1 MENSTYQF
9 KSLQVSQGVPMKTVS
24 RPRFLVIYSGVLTV
38 VFALTVLCGFAM
50 MRNPQFGIITVRR
63 INIVE
68 PDGTVRLTI
77 SNRADFPGGWIR
89 KKESPRPDRR
99 EAAGMLFMNEE
110 GTEQGGLI
118 WGASQLPDGTIE
130 NHGHLS
136 LDQYEENQIFALDA
150 GQEGK
155 DKFSRITIADQG
167 DYPVEEKRKAE
178 ERIGKLPEDKQD
190 DAWKEFFATHRHD
203 VKRLVVGRAPDGS
216 VGLSLRDGSG
226 NVRVLLEVQS
236 DGKSVLQFL
245 DDRGKVVS
253 ELRGQKK

>member
-1 MENSTYQF
+1 MNALPGS
-9 KSLQVSQGVPMKTVS
+9 
-24 RPRFLVIYSGVLTV
+24 RFLAIYSGVLTL
-38 VFALTVLCGFAM
+38 VFVATVAGGVLM
-50 MRNPQFGIITVRR
+50 MRHPQFGIVTARR
-63 INIVE
+63 INLVE

-77 SNRADFPGGWIR
+77 SNRADFPGGWIH

-178 ERIGKLPEDKQD
+178 DRIGKLPPEKQD
-190 DAWKEFFATHRHD
+190 DAWGEFFATHKHD
-203 VKRLVVGRAPDGS
+203 VRRLVLGRAPDGS
-216 VGLSLRDGSG
+216 VGLSLRDGNG
-226 NVRVLLEVQS
+226 KVRILLNVQS

-245 DDRGKVVS
+245 DQSGKVLS
-253 ELRGQKK
+253 EFSGQKK

>member
-1 MENSTYQF
+1 MNPLS
-9 KSLQVSQGVPMKTVS
+9 S
-24 RPRFLVIYSGVLTV
+24 PRFLAIYSGVLTL
-38 VFALTVLCGFAM
+38 VFAATVVGGFVM
-50 MRNPQFGIITVRR
+50 MRNPQLGIITARR

-77 SNRADFPGGWIR
+77 SNRADFPGGWIH

-118 WGASQLPDGTIE
+118 WGAGQLPDGTIE

-167 DYPVEEKRKAE
+167 DYPVEEKRNAE
-178 ERIGKLPEDKQD
+178 DRIGKLPEDKQD
-190 DAWKEFFATHRHD
+190 DAWTEFFATHRHD
-203 VKRLVVGRAPDGS
+203 VRRLVLGRAPDGS

-226 NVRVLLEVQS
+226 KVRISLNVQS

-245 DDRGKVVS
+245 DDSGKVLS
-253 ELRGQKK
+253 EFSGQKK

>member
-1 MENSTYQF
+1 
-9 KSLQVSQGVPMKTVS
+9 MKALS
-24 RPRFLVIYSGVLTV
+24 NPRFLAIYSGVLTL
-38 VFALTVLCGFAM
+38 VFAVTVLCGFAA
-50 MRNPQFGIITVRR
+50 MRDPKFGIITARR

-77 SNRADFPGGWIR
+77 SNRADFPGGWIH

-99 EAAGMLFMNEE
+99 DAAGMLFMSEE

-118 WGASQLPDGTIE
+118 WGASQFPDGTIE

-150 GQEGK
+150 GQEGR

-178 ERIGKLPEDKQD
+178 DQIGRLSADKQD
-190 DAWKEFFATHRHD
+190 AAWEAFFATHRHD
-203 VKRLVVGRAPDGS
+203 VKRLVLGRAPDGS
-216 VGLSLRDGSG
+216 VGLNLRDGNG
-226 NVRVLLEVQS
+226 QARIVLEVQS
-236 DGKSVLQFL
+236 DGKGVLQFF
-245 DDRGKVVS
+245 DESGKVVS
-253 ELRGQKK
+253 EFTGQKK

>member
-1 MENSTYQF
+1 
-9 KSLQVSQGVPMKTVS
+9 MKIMS
-24 RPRFLVIYSGVLTV
+24 SPRFLTIYSGVLTV
-38 VFALTVLCGFAM
+38 VFAVTVLCGFAM
-50 MRNPQFGIITVRR
+50 MRNPRFGIITARR

-77 SNRADFPGGWIR
+77 SNRADFPGGWIH

-99 EAAGMLFMNEE
+99 DAAGMLFMSEE

-178 ERIGKLPEDKQD
+178 ERIGKLPEAKQD
-190 DAWKEFFATHRHD
+190 DAWAEFFANHRHD
-203 VKRLVVGRAPDGS
+203 VKRMVVGRAPDGS
-216 VGLSLRDGSG
+216 VGLSLRDGNG
-226 NVRVLLEVQS
+226 NVRVRLEVQS

-245 DDRGKVVS
+245 DESGKVVS
-253 ELRGQKK
+253 ELTGQKK

>member
-1 MENSTYQF
+1 
-9 KSLQVSQGVPMKTVS
+9 MKALS
-24 RPRFLVIYSGVLTV
+24 SPRFLAIYSGVVTL
-38 VFALTVLCGFAM
+38 VFAVTVLGGFAA
-50 MRNPQFGIITVRR
+50 MRDPKFGTITARR

-77 SNRADFPGGWIR
+77 SNRADFPGGWIH

-99 EAAGMLFMNEE
+99 DAAGMLFMSEE

-178 ERIGKLPEDKQD
+178 DQIGRLPADKQD
-190 DAWKEFFATHRHD
+190 AAWEAFFAAHRHD
-203 VKRLVVGRAPDGS
+203 VKRLVLGRAPDGS
-216 VGLSLRDGSG
+216 VGLNLRDGNG
-226 NVRVLLEVQS
+226 QVRIVLEVQS
-236 DGKSVLQFL
+236 GGKGVLQFL
-245 DDRGKVVS
+245 DESGKVMS
-253 ELRGQKK
+253 EFTGQKK

>member
-1 MENSTYQF
+1 MKLLSNSH
-9 KSLQVSQGVPMKTVS
+9 
-24 RPRFLVIYSGVLTV
+24 FLAIYSGVLTL
-38 VFALTVLCGFAM
+38 VFGVTVLCGFAM
-50 MRNPQFGIITVRR
+50 MRNPNLGIITARR

-77 SNRADFPGGWIR
+77 SNRADFPGGWIH
-89 KKESPRPDRR
+89 KKESPRPDRQD
-99 EAAGMLFMNEE
+99 AAGMLFMSEE

-178 ERIGKLPEDKQD
+178 DRIGKLPRDKQD
-190 DAWKEFFATHRHD
+190 YAWGEFFATHRHD
-203 VKRLVVGRAPDGS
+203 VKRLVLGRAPNGS
-216 VGLSLRDGSG
+216 VGLSLLDGSG
-226 NVRVLLEVQS
+226 NVRMRVEVQS
-236 DGKSVLQFL
+236 DGKAALEFL
-245 DDRGKVVS
+245 DENGKVVN
-253 ELRGQKK
+253 ELTAAKNR

>member
-1 MENSTYQF
+1 MQAMAS
-9 KSLQVSQGVPMKTVS
+9 
-24 RPRFLVIYSGVLTV
+24 PRFFAIYSGVLTLM
-38 VFALTVLCGFAM
+38 FAVTVLCGFAM
-50 MRNPQFGIITVRR
+50 MRNPNLGIITARR

-77 SNRADFPGGWIR
+77 SNRADFPGGWIHR
-89 KKESPRPDRR
+89 KESPRPDRR
-99 EAAGMLFMNEE
+99 EAAGMLFMSEE
-110 GTEQGGLI
+110 GSEQGGLI

-167 DYPVEEKRKAE
+167 DYPIEEKRSAA
-178 ERIGKLPEDKQD
+178 ERIGKLPADKQD

-203 VKRLVVGRAPDGS
+203 VKRLVLGRAPDGS
-216 VGLSLRDGSG
+216 VGLSLRDGNG
-226 NVRVLLEVQS
+226 RIRILLDVQS
-236 DGKSVLQFL
+236 DGKSMLQFL
-245 DDRGKVVS
+245 DESGKVVS
-253 ELRGQKK
+253 EFTGQKK

>member
-1 MENSTYQF
+1 
-9 KSLQVSQGVPMKTVS
+9 MKLLS
-24 RPRFLVIYSGVLTV
+24 SPRFLSIYSGVLTL
-38 VFALTVLCGFAM
+38 VFAVTVLCGFAA
-50 MRNPQFGIITVRR
+50 MRHPKFGIITARR

-77 SNRADFPGGWIR
+77 SNRADFPGGWIH
-89 KKESPRPDRR
+89 KKESPRPDRQD
-99 EAAGMLFMNEE
+99 AAGMLFMSEE

-155 DKFSRITIADQG
+155 EKFSRITIADQG

-178 ERIGKLPEDKQD
+178 DQIGRLSADKQD
-190 DAWKEFFATHRHD
+190 AAWETFFATHRHD
-203 VKRLVVGRAPDGS
+203 VKRLVLGRAPDGS
-216 VGLSLRDGSG
+216 VGLNLRDGNG
-226 NVRVLLEVQS
+226 QPRIVLEVKA
-236 DGKSVLQFL
+236 DGKGVLQFL
-245 DDRGKVVS
+245 DESGKVVS
-253 ELRGQKK
+253 EFTGQKK

>member
-1 MENSTYQF
+1 MNALS
-9 KSLQVSQGVPMKTVS
+9 S
-24 RPRFLVIYSGVLTV
+24 PRFLVIYSGVLTL
-38 VFALTVLCGFAM
+38 VFAVTVLGGFAM
-50 MRNPQFGIITVRR
+50 LRNPQFGIVTVRR

-68 PDGTVRLTI
+68 PDGAVRLTI
-77 SNRADFPGGWIR
+77 SNRADFPGGWIH

-99 EAAGMLFMNEE
+99 EAAGMLFMSEE

-155 DKFSRITIADQG
+155 NKFSRITITDQG
-167 DYPVEEKRKAE
+167 DYPVEEKRRAE
-178 ERIGKLPEDKQD
+178 DRIGKLPENKQD
-190 DAWKEFFATHRHD
+190 DAWTEFFATHRHD
-203 VKRLVVGRAPDGS
+203 VNRLILGRAPDGS
-216 VGLSLRDGSG
+216 VGLSLRDGNG
-226 NVRVLLEVQS
+226 KVRILLNVQS

-245 DDRGKVVS
+245 DESGKVVS
-253 ELRGQKK
+253 EFPAQKK

>member
-1 MENSTYQF
+1 
-9 KSLQVSQGVPMKTVS
+9 VKTVFGS
-24 RPRFLVIYSGVLTV
+24 RFLAIYSGVLTL
-38 VFALTVLCGFAM
+38 VFAVTVLCGFAM
-50 MRNPQFGIITVRR
+50 LRNPQFGIVTARR

-77 SNRADFPGGWIR
+77 SNRADFPGGWIH

-99 EAAGMLFMNEE
+99 DAAGMLFMSEE
-110 GTEQGGLI
+110 GSEQGGLI
-118 WGASQLPDGTIE
+118 WGAGQLPDGAIE

-167 DYPVEEKRKAE
+167 DYPVDEKRKAE
-178 ERIGKLPEDKQD
+178 DRIGKLPADKQD
-190 DAWKEFFATHRHD
+190 DAWGEFFASHRHD
-203 VKRLVVGRAPDGS
+203 VKRLVLGRAPDGS
-216 VGLSLRDGSG
+216 VGLSLRDGYG
-226 NVRVLLEVQS
+226 KVRISLEVQS

-245 DDRGKVVS
+245 DDSGKVVS
-253 ELRGQKK
+253 EFTGQKK

>member
-1 MENSTYQF
+1 
-9 KSLQVSQGVPMKTVS
+9 MKALS
-24 RPRFLVIYSGVLTV
+24 NPRFLAIYSGVVTL
-38 VFALTVLCGFAM
+38 VFAVTVLCGFAA
-50 MRNPQFGIITVRR
+50 MRDPKFGIITARR

-77 SNRADFPGGWIR
+77 SNRADFPGGWIH

-99 EAAGMLFMNEE
+99 DAAGMLFMSEE

-178 ERIGKLPEDKQD
+178 DQIGRLSADKQD
-190 DAWKEFFATHRHD
+190 AAWEAFFAAHRHD
-203 VKRLVVGRAPDGS
+203 VKRLVLGRAPDGS
-216 VGLSLRDGSG
+216 VGLNLRDGNG
-226 NVRVLLEVQS
+226 QVRIVLEVRS
-236 DGKSVLQFL
+236 DGKGVLQFL
-245 DDRGKVVS
+245 DESGKVVS
-253 ELRGQKK
+253 EFTGQKK

>member
-1 MENSTYQF
+1 
-9 KSLQVSQGVPMKTVS
+9 MKALS
-24 RPRFLVIYSGVLTV
+24 SPRYLAIYSGVVTV
-38 VFALTVLCGFAM
+38 VFAVTVLCGFAA
-50 MRNPQFGIITVRR
+50 MRDPKFGIITARR

-77 SNRADFPGGWIR
+77 SNRADFPGGWIH
-89 KKESPRPDRR
+89 KQESPRPDRR
-99 EAAGMLFMNEE
+99 DAAGMLFMSEE

-167 DYPVEEKRKAE
+167 DYPVEEKRKAQDQ
-178 ERIGKLPEDKQD
+178 IGKLPADKQD
-190 DAWKEFFATHRHD
+190 AAWGAFFATHRHD
-203 VKRLVVGRAPDGS
+203 VKRLVLGRAPDGS
-216 VGLSLRDGSG
+216 VGLNLRDGNG
-226 NVRVLLEVQS
+226 QVRILLEVQS
-236 DGKSVLQFL
+236 DGKGVLQFL
-245 DDRGKVVS
+245 DESGKVVS
-253 ELRGQKK
+253 EFTGQRK

>member
-1 MENSTYQF
+1 
-9 KSLQVSQGVPMKTVS
+9 MKALS
-24 RPRFLVIYSGVLTV
+24 GPRFLAIYSGVLTL
-38 VFALTVLCGFAM
+38 VFALTVLYGFAV
-50 MRNPQFGIITVRR
+50 MRDPKFGIITARR

-77 SNRADFPGGWIR
+77 SNRADFPGGWIH
-89 KKESPRPDRR
+89 KKESPRPDRQD
-99 EAAGMLFMNEE
+99 AAGMLFMSEE

-178 ERIGKLPEDKQD
+178 DQIGKLPADKQD
-190 DAWKEFFATHRHD
+190 AAWDAFFATHRHD
-203 VKRLVVGRAPDGS
+203 VKRLVLGRDPDGS
-216 VGLSLRDGSG
+216 VGLNLRDGNG
-226 NVRVLLEVQS
+226 QVRIVLKVHS
-236 DGKSVLQFL
+236 DGKGVLQFL
-245 DDRGKVVS
+245 DESGRVVS
-253 ELRGQKK
+253 EFSGQKK

>member
-1 MENSTYQF
+1 MRVLS
-9 KSLQVSQGVPMKTVS
+9 S
-24 RPRFLVIYSGVLTV
+24 PRFLGIYSGVLTL
-38 VFALTVLCGFAM
+38 VFALSVVYCLAM
-50 MRNPQFGIITVRR
+50 IRNPQFGIITARR

-77 SNRADFPGGWIR
+77 SNRADFPGGWIH

-99 EAAGMLFMNEE
+99 DAAGMLFMSEE

-118 WGASQLPDGTIE
+118 WGASQLPNGTIE

-167 DYPVEEKRKAE
+167 DYPIEEKRKAE
-178 ERIGKLPEDKQD
+178 ERIGKLPADKQD
-190 DAWKEFFATHRHD
+190 DAWGEFFGGHRHD
-203 VKRLVVGRAPDGS
+203 VKRMELGRAPDGS
-216 VGLSLRDGSG
+216 VGLSLRDGNG
-226 NVRVLLEVQS
+226 KIRILLDVQS

-245 DDRGKVVS
+245 DDSGKVVS
-253 ELRGQKK
+253 EFTGQKK

>member
-1 MENSTYQF
+1 
-9 KSLQVSQGVPMKTVS
+9 MKTVS
-24 RPRFLVIYSGVLTV
+24 GRGFLAIYSGVLTV
-38 VFALTVLCGFAM
+38 VFAVTVLRGFQM
-50 MRNPQFGIITVRR
+50 MRNPQFGIITAHR

-245 DDRGKVVS
+245 DDSGKVVS
-253 ELRGQKK
+253 ELTGQKK

>member
-1 MENSTYQF
+1 MNPLS
-9 KSLQVSQGVPMKTVS
+9 S
-24 RPRFLVIYSGVLTV
+24 PRFLAIYSGVLTL
-38 VFALTVLCGFAM
+38 VFAATVVGGFVM
-50 MRNPQFGIITVRR
+50 MRNPQLGIITARR

-77 SNRADFPGGWIR
+77 SNRADFPGGWIH

-178 ERIGKLPEDKQD
+178 DRIGKLPEDKQD
-190 DAWKEFFATHRHD
+190 DAWTEFFATHRHD
-203 VKRLVVGRAPDGS
+203 VRRLVLGRAPDGS

-226 NVRVLLEVQS
+226 KVRISLNVQS
-236 DGKSVLQFL
+236 DGKSALQFL
-245 DDRGKVVS
+245 DDAGKVVS
-253 ELRGQKK
+253 EFSGQKK

>member
-1 MENSTYQF
+1 
-9 KSLQVSQGVPMKTVS
+9 MKILS
-24 RPRFLVIYSGVLTV
+24 SPRFLAIYSGVLTLVFV
-38 VFALTVLCGFAM
+38 VTALCGFAA
-50 MRNPQFGIITVRR
+50 MRDAKFGIITARR

-77 SNRADFPGGWIR
+77 SNRADFPGGWIH
-89 KKESPRPDRR
+89 KKELPRPDRR
-99 EAAGMLFMNEE
+99 DAAGMLFMSEE

-178 ERIGKLPEDKQD
+178 ERIGKLAADKQD
-190 DAWKEFFATHRHD
+190 SAWEEFFATHRHD
-203 VKRLVVGRAPDGS
+203 VKRLELGRAPDGS
-216 VGLSLRDGSG
+216 VGLSLRDGNG
-226 NVRVLLEVQS
+226 KARIRIDVQS
-236 DGKSVLQFL
+236 DGKGALQFL
-245 DDRGKVVS
+245 DDSGNVVS
-253 ELRGQKK
+253 EFTGQKK

>member
-1 MENSTYQF
+1 M
-9 KSLQVSQGVPMKTVS
+9 VPMKALS
-24 RPRFLVIYSGVLTV
+24 SPRFLAIYSGVLTL
-38 VFALTVLCGFAM
+38 VFAVTVLCGFAV
-50 MRNPQFGIITVRR
+50 MRNPNFGIITARR

-77 SNRADFPGGWIR
+77 SNRADFPGGWIH

-99 EAAGMLFMNEE
+99 DAAGILFMSEE

-155 DKFSRITIADQG
+155 DKFSRITITDQG
-167 DYPVEEKRKAE
+167 DYPVEEKRRAE
-178 ERIGKLPEDKQD
+178 ERIGKLPADKQD
-190 DAWKEFFATHRHD
+190 IAWDEFFSNHRHD
-203 VKRLVVGRAPDGS
+203 VNRLVLGRAPDGS
-216 VGLSLRDGSG
+216 VGLSLRDGNG
-226 NVRVLLEVQS
+226 KGRILLDVQS

-245 DDRGKVVS
+245 DESGKVVS
-253 ELRGQKK
+253 EFTGQKK